1 MQDNKNHI
9 PPDDRAEF
17 PLMMRLM
24 TRRTMLGATGLGGA
38 ALAIAACGEGTLST
52 AAALASPRQDVV
64 IAAGTFVLDFS
75 TDVGVLNYAY
85 ALEQLEAAFYIQ
97 VVATAG
103 FGTRFA
109 ANEQRVLIDL
119 RDHEIVH
126 REFFKT
132 ALGGAAIPGLTV
144 DFSGIDFTSR
154 TSVLNTART
163 FEDLGVGAYNGAA
176 KYISR
181 ADYLTAAGK
190 IVSVEAR
197 HASAI
202 RDLLANRTGSFAP
215 DTFDPAL
222 TPTFVL
228 AQADPFVVDTIT
240 AINT

>member
-1 MQDNKNHI
+1 MQDSKDTT
-9 PPDDRAEF
+9 PPDARAELPF
-17 PLMMRLM
+17 MMRPLN
-24 TRRTMLGATGLGGA
+24 RRTMLRATGLGGA
-38 ALAIAACGEGTLST
+38 ALAVAACGEQTLST
-52 AAALASPRQDVV
+52 ASAALAPRRVLATPT
-64 IAAGTFVLDFS
+64 IVLDFS
-75 TDVGVLNYAY
+75 NDVGVLNYAY

-109 ANEQRVLIDL
+109 ANEQRVLLDL

-126 REFFKT
+126 REFFKA
-132 ALGGAAIPGLTV
+132 ALGSAAIPGLTV
-144 DFSGIDFTSR
+144 DFSLIDFTSR
-154 TSVLNTART
+154 TSVLTAARN

-176 KYISR
+176 RYIAR

-202 RDLLANRTGSFAP
+202 RDLLANRTGNFAP
-215 DTFDPAL
+215 DTFDSAL
-222 TPTFVL
+222 TPNFVL
-228 AQADPFVVDTIT
+228 SQADPFVVDTIT